1 MTLLEYAKKHKMKDY
16 EKSFKAMKNI
26 KEDSQVT
33 NGNSN
38 QNYSISEK
46 QPQNN
51 EENVRIFKCDICNF
65 STKYNFNL
73 VAHYKTIKHITNSRS
88 EEGFN
93 DKNQVTNES
102 NTETFNESQTN
113 ANGSRK
119 RQASSS
125 M

>member
-33 NGNSN
+33 NGNNN
-38 QNYSISEK
+38 QNHSISEK

-93 DKNQVTNES
+93 NQNQVTNES
-102 NTETFNESQTN
+102 NTETLNESQTN
-113 ANGSRK
+113 ANSSRK